1 MSVKN
6 RFCLEMN
13 GWCALVAHSR
23 LWALDQ
29 EFQPPCLSLFPAGVD
44 LRRSLLL
51 FASALKPWLSRRH
64 LSRSDIPR
72 PTYHISHHSSSLL
85 LRSPFFVPHTSVG
98 TRSPA
103 RRYCMK
109 TEIEPAAEMRFPAV
123 APAAQSVRRMWAAA
137 APRPPDDAP
146 PAPGGLSRELRH
158 LPAARA
164 RRRDDLQNLDQLMHP
179 HERCLVSAPTASVVA
194 KALLEMVMASSRPQR
209 RRSRP

>member
-85 LRSPFFVPHTSVG
+85 LRSSFFPTLG

-146 PAPGGLSRELRH
+146 PAPRRPLPRASTLARCPRPATRRPSKLGSADAPSRAMSRLGPNGL
-158 LPAARA
+158 
-164 RRRDDLQNLDQLMHP
+164 RRGEGFAGDGDG
-179 HERCLVSAPTASVVA
+179 
-194 KALLEMVMASSRPQR
+194 LE
-209 RRSRP
+209 

>member
-64 LSRSDIPR
+64 LRRSDIPR

-123 APAAQSVRRMWAAA
+123 ALAQSDACGLLQHRA
-137 APRPPDDAP
+137 RPMMLLRL
-146 PAPGGLSRELRH
+146 PGGLSRELRH

-179 HERCLVSAPTASVVA
+179 HERCFDSAPTASVVA